1 MKAVL
6 LNGTEVDF
14 DGANVQEVSVSIF
27 DDVICVVLF
36 DGTVYEASSLETT
49 KSIRR

>member
-27 DDVICVVLF
+27 NDRICIVLL
-36 DGTVYEASSLETT
+36 DGTVYHAKKLETT